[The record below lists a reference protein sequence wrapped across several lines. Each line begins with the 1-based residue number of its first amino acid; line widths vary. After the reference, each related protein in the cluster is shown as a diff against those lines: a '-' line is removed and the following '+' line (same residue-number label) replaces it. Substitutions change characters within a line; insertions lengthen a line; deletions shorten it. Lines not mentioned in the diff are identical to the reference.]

1 MFADTA
7 EVMIVAGKGG
17 RGVVSFRHEKYVDK
31 GGPDGGDGG
40 KGGDIIFVAD
50 NNVNTL
56 ASFRFK
62 PELRAGD
69 GEAGGKR
76 RKHGADG
83 ADKLVKVPVGTA
95 VYRDGHLVAELTTS
109 GQRRVVAFGGAG
121 GFGNAHFKSST
132 RQTPRVA
139 EVGERGDSFPAKL
152 ELKLVADVGL
162 VGFPNAGK
170 STFLSVV
177 SNARP
182 EIANYAFTTLTPN
195 LGVADIDGRS
205 LLIADIPGI
214 IEGASQ
220 GKGLGLEFLRHIER
234 TSVILHMIDVATE
247 DVVES
252 YRVIRRELAQHSA
265 ALVTKP
271 EVIALTKIDTVPE
284 STVKQQ
290 LEHLRRVAK
299 SPIYPISAPAHLGI
313 LELLRRLAEM
323 VEQQKAK
330 QAPIDKAD
338 VSSRVEIKLD
348 SRQLATS
355 WWVSRRDDGSYLVTG
370 EKIER
375 FAERTDFASEFSIN
389 RLRDILAK
397 LNIVA
402 ELVKQGATGES
413 VIEIAGHRFPLQE
426 QWDDVS

>member
-1 MFADTA
+1 M
-7 EVMIVAGKGG
+7 AGKGG

-40 KGGDIIFVAD
+40 KGGDVVFVAD

-95 VYRDGHLVAELTTS
+95 VYREGHLVAELTTS
-109 GQRRVVAFGGAG
+109 GQRRAVAFGGAG

-139 EVGERGDSFPAKL
+139 EVGEKGDSFPAKL

-214 IEGASQ
+214 IEGASR

-252 YRVIRRELAQHSA
+252 YRVIRRELVQHSA
-265 ALVTKP
+265 ALVAKP
-271 EVIALTKIDTVPE
+271 EVIALTKIDAVPE

-426 QWDDVS
+426 QWNDVS

>member
-40 KGGDIIFVAD
+40 KGGDVIFVAD

-83 ADKLVKVPVGTA
+83 VDKLVKVPVGTA
-95 VYRDGHLVAELTTS
+95 VYRDGRLVAELTTS
-109 GQRRVVAFGGAG
+109 GQRRAVAFGGAG

-139 EVGERGDSFPAKL
+139 EVGEKGDSFLAKL

-234 TSVILHMIDVATE
+234 TSVILHMIDVAME

>member
-17 RGVVSFRHEKYVDK
+17 RGAVSFRHEKYVDK

-40 KGGDIIFVAD
+40 KGGDVIFVAD

-83 ADKLVKVPVGTA
+83 VDKLVKVPVGTA
-95 VYRDGHLVAELTTS
+95 VYRDGRLVAELMAS

-139 EVGERGDSFPAKL
+139 EVGEKGDSFPAKL

-195 LGVADIDGRS
+195 LGVADIDGQS

-214 IEGASQ
+214 IEGASR

-247 DVVES
+247 DVAES
-252 YRVIRRELAQHSA
+252 YQVIRRELVQHSA

-290 LEHLRRVAK
+290 LEHLRRVTK
-299 SPIYPISAPAHLGI
+299 SPIYPISAPAHSGI

>member
-17 RGVVSFRHEKYVDK
+17 RGAVSFRHEKYVDK

-40 KGGDIIFVAD
+40 KGGDVIFVAD

-95 VYRDGHLVAELTTS
+95 VYRDGHLVAELTTG

-139 EVGERGDSFPAKL
+139 EVGEKGDSFPAKL

-195 LGVADIDGRS
+195 LGVADIDGQS

-214 IEGASQ
+214 IEGASR

-247 DVVES
+247 DVAES
-252 YRVIRRELAQHSA
+252 YQVIRRELVQHSA

-290 LEHLRRVAK
+290 LEHLRRVTK
-299 SPIYPISAPAHLGI
+299 SPIYPISALAHLGI

-348 SRQLATS
+348 SRQQATS

>member
-40 KGGDIIFVAD
+40 KGGDVVFVAD

-95 VYRDGHLVAELTTS
+95 VYREGHLVAELTTS
-109 GQRRVVAFGGAG
+109 GQRRAVAFGGAG

-139 EVGERGDSFPAKL
+139 EVGEKGDSFPAKL

-214 IEGASQ
+214 IEGASR

-252 YRVIRRELAQHSA
+252 YRVIRRELVQHSA
-265 ALVTKP
+265 ALVAKP
-271 EVIALTKIDTVPE
+271 EVIALTKIDAVPE

-290 LEHLRRVAK
+290 LEHLHRVTK
-299 SPIYPISAPAHLGI
+299 SPIYPISAPARSGT
-313 LELLRRLAEM
+313 LELLRHL
-323 VEQQKAK
+323 VEAVERQKAK
-330 QAPIDKAD
+330 QTPISQAD
-338 VSSRVEIKLD
+338 ASDGVEIKLD

>member
-17 RGVVSFRHEKYVDK
+17 RGAVSFRHEKYVDK

-40 KGGDIIFVAD
+40 KGGDVIFVAD

-83 ADKLVKVPVGTA
+83 VDKLVKVPVGTA
-95 VYRDGHLVAELTTS
+95 VYRDGRLVTELTTS

-139 EVGERGDSFPAKL
+139 EVGEKGDSFLAKL

-195 LGVADIDGRS
+195 LGVADIDGQS

-234 TSVILHMIDVATE
+234 TSVILHMIDAMTE

-252 YRVIRRELAQHSA
+252 YRVIRRELAQHST

-271 EVIALTKIDTVPE
+271 EVIALTKIDAVSE

-290 LEHLRRVAK
+290 LEHLRRVTK

-313 LELLRRLAEM
+313 LGLLRHLAEM

-330 QAPIDKAD
+330 QAPIDQAD
-338 VSSRVEIKLD
+338 ASSRVEIKLD
-348 SRQLATS
+348 DRQLATS
-355 WWVSRRDDGSYLVTG
+355 WWVSRKDDGSYLVTG

>member
-40 KGGDIIFVAD
+40 KGGDVIFVAD

-83 ADKLVKVPVGTA
+83 VDKLVKVPVGTA

-109 GQRRVVAFGGAG
+109 GQRRAVAFGGAG

-139 EVGERGDSFPAKL
+139 EVGEKGDSFPAKL

-214 IEGASQ
+214 IEGASR

-284 STVKQQ
+284 STAKQQ
-290 LEHLRRVAK
+290 LEHLRRVAE

-330 QAPIDKAD
+330 QALIDKAD
-338 VSSRVEIKLD
+338 VSSGVEIKLD

>member
-1 MFADTA
+1 M
-7 EVMIVAGKGG
+7 AGKGG
-17 RGVVSFRHEKYVDK
+17 RGAVSFRHEKYVDK

-40 KGGDIIFVAD
+40 KGGDVIFVAD

-83 ADKLVKVPVGTA
+83 VDKLVKVPVGTA
-95 VYRDGHLVAELTTS
+95 VYRDGHLVAELTTGS
-109 GQRRVVAFGGAG
+109 QRRVVALGGAG

-139 EVGERGDSFPAKL
+139 EVGEKGDSFPAKL

-214 IEGASQ
+214 IEGASR

-252 YRVIRRELAQHSA
+252 YQVIRRELTQHSA

-290 LEHLRRVAK
+290 LEHLRRVTK

-313 LELLRRLAEM
+313 LGLLRHLAEM

-330 QAPIDKAD
+330 QAPIDQAD

-413 VIEIAGHRFPLQE
+413 VVEIAGHRFPLQE

>member
-17 RGVVSFRHEKYVDK
+17 RGAVSFRHEKYVDK

-40 KGGDIIFVAD
+40 KGGDVIFVAD

-83 ADKLVKVPVGTA
+83 VDKLVKVPVGTA

-109 GQRRVVAFGGAG
+109 GQRRAVAFGGAG

-139 EVGERGDSFPAKL
+139 EVGEKGDSFPAKL

-195 LGVADIDGRS
+195 LGVADIDGQS

-234 TSVILHMIDVATE
+234 TSVILHMIDAMTE

-252 YRVIRRELAQHSA
+252 YRVIRRELAQHST

-290 LEHLRRVAK
+290 LEHLRRVTK
-299 SPIYPISAPAHLGI
+299 SPTYPISAPAHLGI

-330 QAPIDKAD
+330 QALIDKAD

>member
-40 KGGDIIFVAD
+40 KGGDVVFVAD

-83 ADKLVKVPVGTA
+83 VDKLVKVPVGTA
-95 VYRDGHLVAELTTS
+95 VYRDGHLVAELTTG

-139 EVGERGDSFPAKL
+139 EVGEKGDNFPAKL

-214 IEGASQ
+214 IEGASR

-247 DVVES
+247 DVAES
-252 YRVIRRELAQHSA
+252 YQVIRRELVQHSA

-290 LEHLRRVAK
+290 LEHLRRVTK

-348 SRQLATS
+348 SRQQATS

>member
-40 KGGDIIFVAD
+40 KGGDVIFVAD

-69 GEAGGKR
+69 GEVGGKR

-95 VYRDGHLVAELTTS
+95 VYRDGRLVAELTTS
-109 GQRRVVAFGGAG
+109 GQRRAVAFGGAG

-139 EVGERGDSFPAKL
+139 EVGEKGDSFLAKL

-214 IEGASQ
+214 IEGASR

-247 DVVES
+247 DVAES
-252 YRVIRRELAQHSA
+252 YQVIRRELVQHSA

-290 LEHLRRVAK
+290 LEHLRRVTK

-348 SRQLATS
+348 SRQQATS

>member
-17 RGVVSFRHEKYVDK
+17 RGAVSFRHEKYVDK

-40 KGGDIIFVAD
+40 KGGDVIFVAD

-83 ADKLVKVPVGTA
+83 VDKLVKVPVGTA
-95 VYRDGHLVAELTTS
+95 VYRDGRLVAELTTG
-109 GQRRVVAFGGAG
+109 GQRRAVAFGGAG

-139 EVGERGDSFPAKL
+139 EVGEKGDSFPAKL
-152 ELKLVADVGL
+152 ELKLVADIGL

-214 IEGASQ
+214 IEGASR

-247 DVVES
+247 DVAES
-252 YRVIRRELAQHSA
+252 YQVIRRELVQHSA

-290 LEHLRRVAK
+290 LEHLRRVTK

-348 SRQLATS
+348 SRQQATS

-375 FAERTDFASEFSIN
+375 FAERTDFNNEFSIN

>member
-40 KGGDIIFVAD
+40 KGGDVIFIAD

-83 ADKLVKVPVGTA
+83 VDKLVKVPVGTA
-95 VYRDGHLVAELTTS
+95 VYRDGRLVAELTTS
-109 GQRRVVAFGGAG
+109 GQRRAVAFGGAG

-139 EVGERGDSFPAKL
+139 EVGEKGDSFPAKL

-214 IEGASQ
+214 IEGASR

-271 EVIALTKIDTVPE
+271 EVIALTKIDTVSE